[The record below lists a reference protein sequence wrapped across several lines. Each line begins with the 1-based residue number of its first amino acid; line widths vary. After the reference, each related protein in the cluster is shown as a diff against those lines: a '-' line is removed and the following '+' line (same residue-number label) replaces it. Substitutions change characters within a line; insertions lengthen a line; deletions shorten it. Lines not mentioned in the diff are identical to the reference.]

1 MGIVSGDVAP
11 SPLVED
17 VGSDAF
23 GGILVITPNLYGP
36 IRNQQRV
43 EGSSEL
49 RSVAGLREASEF
61 E

>member
-1 MGIVSGDVAP
+1 MGTVFGDAAP
-11 SPLVED
+11 LPMVED
-17 VGSDAF
+17 IGSDAF
-23 GGILVITPNLYGP
+23 GGILIVTPNLYGP

-43 EGSSEL
+43 EGGSEL